1 MYYILLFVVIII
13 LLNYNYKEGLTNEET
28 IRNVLNNN
36 RITET
41 DIDTI
46 ISQLETR
53 QICEVPTVSTTT
65 IGTSGLIPTLDKE
78 QLKEL
83 SMKDYK
89 LKIESGINFHD
100 KLSDLEKKVFMLYYE
115 DKWEDEYNKM
125 LKKRDDFILQ
135 DNKTQCD
142 SQLTNFIKKYLKKYP
157 NKGLKH
163 LLNDNSETTIEN
175 AIHLLSYLEDLEEY
189 NINNKKIVLD
199 DINEREIYYRNKE
212 EYKIENIN
220 KWMNNIYIIL
230 YFCLLVVLFYKNKL
244 NIYQNYY
251 IYIILLFIP
260 TFIYPFI
267 FNIIKLIVHKTYI
280 YFKDQTPKNAFMD

>member
-28 IRNVLNNN
+28 IREVLINNGTTN
-36 RITET
+36 TNE
-41 DIDTI
+41 I
-46 ISQLETR
+46 ISDLKTR

-65 IGTSGLIPTLDKE
+65 IGTGGLIPTLDKE

-89 LKIESGINFHD
+89 LKIESGINFHS
-100 KLSDLEKKVFMLYYE
+100 KLTDLEKKVFMLYYE

-142 SQLTNFIKKYLKKYP
+142 SQLSNFIKNYLKKYP

-212 EYKIENIN
+212 EYKIEKIN

-251 IYIILLFIP
+251 IYIILLLIP

>member
-28 IRNVLNNN
+28 IREVLINNGTTN
-36 RITET
+36 TNQ
-41 DIDTI
+41 I
-46 ISQLETR
+46 ISDLKTR

-65 IGTSGLIPTLDKE
+65 IGTGGLIPTLDKE

-142 SQLTNFIKKYLKKYP
+142 SQLSNFIKNYLKKYP

-212 EYKIENIN
+212 EYKIEKIN

-251 IYIILLFIP
+251 IYIILLLIP

>member
-1 MYYILLFVVIII
+1 MYYILLFVFIII

-28 IRNVLNNN
+28 IRSVLNNN
-36 RITET
+36 GITDT
-41 DIDTI
+41 DTI
-46 ISQLETR
+46 ISELETR
-53 QICEVPTVSTTT
+53 QICEVPPISTT
-65 IGTSGLIPTLDKE
+65 IKGTGGLIPTLDKE

-125 LKKRDDFILQ
+125 LKKRDDFILE

-175 AIHLLSYLEDLEEY
+175 AINLLSYLEDLEEY

-244 NIYQNYY
+244 NILKNYY
-251 IYIILLFIP
+251 IYIILLIIP

-267 FNIIKLIVHKTYI
+267 FNIIKLIVHKIYI
-280 YFKDQTPKNAFMD
+280 FFKDQTPKNAFMD